1 MRILHVSD
9 WHLGATLGRI
19 RRRED
24 HATVI
29 DEMVAIADEYR
40 PDLVIHTGDLFDH
53 VRPGAED
60 MTVAIDA
67 LRRLAVHGPVVVL
80 AGNHDSPALFEV
92 FERLLHLTTGDSHIR
107 FIPRARPPADGGIL
121 DFPVGDQRLRLA
133 PLPFVHPNQLL
144 DVFAIDETKWMADY
158 TGQVRQVEQALGA
171 GLLDGYD
178 GARDVLLFAAHL
190 HVGGASFSGSER
202 PLHITE
208 QYATEVDH
216 LPKVSYAAFGHIH
229 KPQRIPGAVPGE
241 YAGSAIPINF
251 GEMKETKRV
260 LVVEVEPGRPA
271 KVVPVPL
278 SGGRKLIRLEGT
290 LPELT
295 KQDVGDAIL
304 DLTVHTDERLVGLDD
319 QVKRLFP
326 DAAVFDLRERVA
338 GIEPAIV
345 EPPSKDDVEPPL
357 RDLFEIYLRNVAT
370 KSEVKQSM
378 SLFDRLFDAAI
389 MDVVPELVEEDLLV
403 LPDLPAALSRRG
415 ADA

>member
-29 DEMVAIADEYR
+29 DEMVAIADERR

-53 VRPGAED
+53 GRPGADD

-67 LRRLAVHGPVVVL
+67 LRRLAVHCPVVVL

-92 FERLLHLTTGDSHIR
+92 FERLLHLATGDANIR

-121 DFPVGDQRLRLA
+121 DFPVGDQRIRLA

-158 TGQVRQVEQALGA
+158 TGQVRLIEEALGA

-190 HVGGASFSGSER
+190 HVGGVSFSGSER

-208 QYATEVDH
+208 HYATETAH
-216 LPKVSYAAFGHIH
+216 LPPVSYAAFGHIH
-229 KPQRIPGAVPGE
+229 KPQTIPGGVSGQ

-260 LVVEVEPGRPA
+260 VVVDVDPGRA
-271 KVVPVPL
+271 ARVESIPL
-278 SGGRKLIRLEGT
+278 SGGRKLFRLEGT
-290 LPELT
+290 LPALA
-295 KQDVGDAIL
+295 KHKVGNAII
-304 DLTVHTDERLVGLDD
+304 DLTVHTEERLVGLDD
-319 QVKRLFP
+319 QIARIFP
-326 DAAVFDLRERVA
+326 DAAVFDLRERVH
-338 GIEPAIV
+338 GIEPTIV

-357 RDLFEIYLRNVAT
+357 RELFESYLRNVASKT
-370 KSEVKQSM
+370 EVKRSM
-378 SLFDRLFDAAI
+378 SLFDRLFDAAT
-389 MDVVPELVEEDLLV
+389 MDLMPELDEEDLLD
-403 LPDLPAALSRRG
+403 LPDLPNELVRRG
-415 ADA
+415 SGG